1 MKPTLPYLRREGIVK
16 VRRKKERKTCMFR
29 MYGWLLYAKPSVR
42 KEARQRK
49 NYSFRVKRSMY
60 VNNIYESPNLFVLA
74 VTGRRN
80 MNCRRTYVTL

>member
-1 MKPTLPYLRREGIVK
+1 
-16 VRRKKERKTCMFR
+16 MFR
-29 MYGWLLYAKPSVR
+29 MYGWLSYVKPSIR

-80 MNCRRTYVTL
+80 MNCMRTYVTL